1 MEWIFTATLLLNTLR
16 THYFETW
23 QRLFRR
29 KDTRRNFILDMEYK
43 ISNRCKGCQFRI
55 LDYYCTAL
63 SEYMTAGGSR
73 KCVQDDEPPCSKFHK
88 KIKNPYIAVK
98 YR

>member
-1 MEWIFTATLLLNTLR
+1 
-16 THYFETW
+16 
-23 QRLFRR
+23 
-29 KDTRRNFILDMEYK
+29 MEYK

-63 SEYMTAGGSR
+63 SEYMTAGGSK
-73 KCVQDDEPPCSKFHK
+73 KCIQDDDTLCSKFHK